1 MTDDATP
8 GAPAPLICVMG
19 VSAAGKSTV
28 GIALA
33 AALDVAF
40 EDADPLHS
48 EANRA
53 KMNAG
58 TPLTDEDRWP
68 WLDAVGGR
76 FAAHENDG
84 LVLACSALRRVY
96 RDRIRAAAPGVL
108 FVHLHGSRELLGN
121 RADARTGHFMPP
133 ALLES
138 QLATLEDLDPD
149 EAGMVVVVDKTPDEI
164 VREILERLGV
174 APTR

>member
-1 MTDDATP
+1 MTGERQAT
-8 GAPAPLICVMG
+8 AHAPLICVMG

-33 AALDVAF
+33 AALGVPF

-76 FAAHENDG
+76 FTAHESDG

-96 RDRIRAAAPGVL
+96 RDRIRAAAPGVQ
-108 FVHLHGSRELLGN
+108 FVHLHGSRELLGS

-138 QLATLEDLDPD
+138 QLATLEQLESD
-149 EAGMVVVVDKTPDEI
+149 EAGMVVVVDKTPEEI
-164 VREILERLGV
+164 VREILERLRV
-174 APTR
+174 TSTR

>member
-1 MTDDATP
+1 MTGERQAAATR
-8 GAPAPLICVMG
+8 APLICVMG

-33 AALDVAF
+33 AALSVPF

-48 EANRA
+48 AANRA

-58 TPLTDEDRWP
+58 TPLTDEDRWS
-68 WLDAVGGR
+68 WLDAVGGQ
-76 FAAHENDG
+76 FAAHEQGG

-96 RDRIRAAAPGVL
+96 RDRIRAVAPEVL
-108 FVHLHGSRELLGN
+108 FVHLHGSTQLLST

-138 QLATLEDLDPD
+138 QLATLEGLESD
-149 EAGMVVVVDKTPDEI
+149 EAGMTVDVDKTPEEI
-164 VREILERLGV
+164 VLEIVERL
-174 APTR
+174 AR